1 LLCPS
6 PPSRFAPASHA
17 PSDAPLRNSSDAIAS
32 LTAVLGDETDA
43 AVTVAK
49 AVLQVQAANACWDKG
64 FVNDMM
70 REKEVCA
77 LIAKAGAHPSLLK
90 NSHGFSVE
98 QCREGGKASA
108 AVQLKNKSGLFK
120 ENEKG
125 ERIYKRGRDAQA
137 RAQGSGRVELA
148 PELRTSPRTAFR
160 LFVIDRRAELKESQ
174 DASWLAMDSGSR
186 VSFLAEQWKDLPDC
200 TKKPFSEAA
209 ATEKQL
215 WVMHCA
221 TSAPA
226 STRAAF
232 RLFKNQRRAEL
243 KESQDASWLAMDS
256 GSRVSFLAKQ
266 WKNLPDCTKKPFS
279 EAAVTER
286 QQYQQHQQH
295 QHQQQQQQQAQA
307 QAQAQ
312 QQANAAEV
320 ARVEAKATEKAAAKA
335 KVKADAEAAAAAAE
349 AAAAEAEAAAAEGAR
364 KRLLDAVQGLTAA
377 QMTALLSQA
386 EQIQS
391 ANKRQR
397 VQR

>member
-1 LLCPS
+1 MLCPS

-49 AVLQVQAANACWDKG
+49 AVLQVQAANECWDKE
-64 FVNDMM
+64 FVDDMM
-70 REKEVCA
+70 REKEVGA
-77 LIAKAGAHPSLLK
+77 LIVKAGAHPSLLK
-90 NSHGFSVE
+90 NARGFSAE
-98 QCREGGKASA
+98 QCSKGGKASA
-108 AVQLKNKSGLFK
+108 AVQLKNKSGMFK

-137 RAQGSGRVELA
+137 RAQGSGIYKRVELA
-148 PELRTSPRTAFR
+148 PELRTSPRTAFK
-160 LFVIDRRAELKESQ
+160 F
-174 DASWLAMDSGSR
+174 
-186 VSFLAEQWKDLPDC
+186 FN
-200 TKKPFSEAA
+200 
-209 ATEKQL
+209 
-215 WVMHCA
+215 
-221 TSAPA
+221 
-226 STRAAF
+226 
-232 RLFKNQRRAEL
+232 NQRRAEL
-243 KESQDASWLAMDS
+243 NESQDASWLAMDS

-266 WKNLPDCTKKPFS
+266 WKDLPDCTKKPFS